1 MTEVKKIMDTKLFH
15 TDDNEIAEA
24 GEILRNGGLVAF
36 PTETVY
42 GLGASAFDSDAAKK
56 IYAAKG
62 RPSDNPLIVHIC
74 DKGQIKDIAEEI
86 PESAKKVIDNF
97 MPGPVTIILKK
108 KSVVPNDVTAGL
120 DTVAIRFPLHET
132 AQKLIKAA
140 GVPIAAPSANLSGK
154 PSPTKAKHVVKD
166 MTGRIDAIIDGG
178 ECNVGVESTIV
189 DFTGEKPVILR
200 PGGVTYDDLKGIGLD
215 VEIDKN
221 ILHSIAADEVP
232 KCPGMKYKHYA
243 PNAEVT
249 VVEGE
254 KDAVQSKIKELLEQ
268 TEGKV
273 TGVLTMYGAV
283 YDKAVM
289 LSAGSTNKEYAKNL
303 FAALREF
310 DELGVEVVF
319 AEFSEKDGYGLA
331 VKNRLYKAAAQ
342 SNTRLKPKNRPQHHF
357 LLGRYSKYSTK
368 AAKPHCER
376 FCGFTTKSLSF
387 MGGITK

>member
-1 MTEVKKIMDTKLFH
+1 MDTKLFS
-15 TDDNEIAEA
+15 TEENEINEA
-24 GEILRNGGLVAF
+24 GKIIRNGGLVAF

-42 GLGASAFDSDAAKK
+42 GLGASAFDADAAKK

-74 DKGQIKDIAEEI
+74 DKAQIADIAAEI
-86 PESAKKVIDNF
+86 PNAAQIVIDKF

-108 KSVVPNDVTAGL
+108 KSVVPDDVTAGL
-120 DTVAIRFPLHET
+120 DTVAIRFPAHET
-132 AQKLIKAA
+132 AQRLIAAA

-154 PSPTKAKHVVKD
+154 PSPTKAKHVIKD

-178 ECNVGVESTIV
+178 DCNVGVESTIV
-189 DFTGEKPVILR
+189 DFTGERPVILR
-200 PGGVTYDDLKGIGLD
+200 PGGVTYDDLNAQGID

-221 ILHSIAADEVP
+221 ILQSIAPDEVP

-254 KDAVQSKIKELLEQ
+254 KNAVQKKIKELLNE
-268 TEGKV
+268 TNGKIA
-273 TGVLTMYGAV
+273 GVLTMYGAD
-283 YDKAVM
+283 YDNAVI
-289 LSAGSTNKEYAKNL
+289 LSAGNTNKEYAKNL
-303 FAALREF
+303 FSALREF

-342 SNTRLKPKNRPQHHF
+342 RVIHV
-357 LLGRYSKYSTK
+357 
-368 AAKPHCER
+368 
-376 FCGFTTKSLSF
+376 
-387 MGGITK
+387 

>member
-1 MTEVKKIMDTKLFH
+1 MDTKLFS
-15 TDDNEIAEA
+15 TEENEINEA
-24 GEILRNGGLVAF
+24 GKIIRNGGLVAF

-42 GLGASAFDSDAAKK
+42 GLGASAFDADAAKK

-74 DKGQIKDIAEEI
+74 DKAQIADIAAEI
-86 PESAKKVIDNF
+86 PNTAQIVIDKF

-108 KSVVPNDVTAGL
+108 KSVVPDDVTAGL
-120 DTVAIRFPLHET
+120 ETVAIRFPAHET
-132 AQKLIKAA
+132 AQRLIAAA

-154 PSPTKAKHVVKD
+154 PSPTKAKHVIKD

-178 ECNVGVESTIV
+178 DCNVGVESTIV
-189 DFTGEKPVILR
+189 DFTGERPVILR
-200 PGGVTYDDLKGIGLD
+200 PGGVTYDDLKAQGID

-221 ILHSIAADEVP
+221 ILQSIAPDEVP

-254 KDAVQSKIKELLEQ
+254 KNAVQKKIKELLNE
-268 TEGKV
+268 TNGKIA
-273 TGVLTMYGAV
+273 GVLTMYGAD
-283 YDKAVM
+283 YDNAVI
-289 LSAGSTNKEYAKNL
+289 LSAGNTNKEYAKNL
-303 FAALREF
+303 FSALREF
-310 DELGVEVVF
+310 DELGVEIVF

-342 SNTRLKPKNRPQHHF
+342 RVIHV
-357 LLGRYSKYSTK
+357 
-368 AAKPHCER
+368 
-376 FCGFTTKSLSF
+376 
-387 MGGITK
+387 

>member
-1 MTEVKKIMDTKLFH
+1 MDTKLFS
-15 TDDNEIAEA
+15 TEENEINEA
-24 GEILRNGGLVAF
+24 GKIIRNGGLVAF

-42 GLGASAFDSDAAKK
+42 GLGASAFDADAAKK

-74 DKGQIKDIAEEI
+74 DKAQIADIAAEI
-86 PESAKKVIDNF
+86 PNAAQIVIDKF

-108 KSVVPNDVTAGL
+108 KSVVPDDVTAGL
-120 DTVAIRFPLHET
+120 DTVAIRFPAHET
-132 AQKLIKAA
+132 AQRLIAAA

-154 PSPTKAKHVVKD
+154 PSPTKAKHVIKD

-178 ECNVGVESTIV
+178 DCNVGVESTIV
-189 DFTGEKPVILR
+189 DFTGERPVILR
-200 PGGVTYDDLKGIGLD
+200 PGGVTYDDLKAQGID

-221 ILHSIAADEVP
+221 ILQSIAPDEVP

-254 KDAVQSKIKELLEQ
+254 KNAVQKKIKELLNE
-268 TEGKV
+268 TNGKIA
-273 TGVLTMYGAV
+273 GVLTMYGAD
-283 YDKAVM
+283 YDNAVI
-289 LSAGSTNKEYAKNL
+289 LSAGNTNKEYAKNL
-303 FAALREF
+303 FSALREF

-342 SNTRLKPKNRPQHHF
+342 RVIHV
-357 LLGRYSKYSTK
+357 
-368 AAKPHCER
+368 
-376 FCGFTTKSLSF
+376 
-387 MGGITK
+387 

>member
-1 MTEVKKIMDTKLFH
+1 MDTKLFS
-15 TDDNEIAEA
+15 TEENEINEA
-24 GEILRNGGLVAF
+24 GKLIRNGGLVAF

-42 GLGASAFDSDAAKK
+42 GLGASAFDADAAKK

-74 DKGQIKDIAEEI
+74 DKAQIADIAAEI
-86 PESAKKVIDNF
+86 PNAAQIVIDKF

-108 KSVVPNDVTAGL
+108 KSVVPDDVTAGL
-120 DTVAIRFPLHET
+120 ETVAIRFPAHET
-132 AQKLIKAA
+132 AQRLIAAA

-154 PSPTKAKHVVKD
+154 PSPTKAKHVIKD

-178 ECNVGVESTIV
+178 GCNVGVESTIV
-189 DFTGEKPVILR
+189 DFTGERPVILR
-200 PGGVTYDDLKGIGLD
+200 PGGVTYDDLKAQGID

-221 ILHSIAADEVP
+221 ILQSIAPDEVP

-254 KDAVQSKIKELLEQ
+254 KNAVQKKIKELINE
-268 TEGKV
+268 TNGKIA
-273 TGVLTMYGAV
+273 GVLTMYGAD
-283 YDKAVM
+283 YDNAVI
-289 LSAGSTNKEYAKNL
+289 LSAGNTNKEYAKNL
-303 FAALREF
+303 FSALREF

-342 SNTRLKPKNRPQHHF
+342 RVIHV
-357 LLGRYSKYSTK
+357 
-368 AAKPHCER
+368 
-376 FCGFTTKSLSF
+376 
-387 MGGITK
+387 

>member
-1 MTEVKKIMDTKLFH
+1 MDTKLFN
-15 TDDNEIAEA
+15 TEENEINKA
-24 GEILRNGGLVAF
+24 GEIIRNGGLVAF

-42 GLGASAFDSDAAKK
+42 GLGASAFDVDAAKK

-74 DKGQIKDIAEEI
+74 DKAQIADIAAEI
-86 PESAKKVIDNF
+86 PDAAQIVIDKF
-97 MPGPVTIILKK
+97 MPGPVTVILKK
-108 KSVVPNDVTAGL
+108 KPVVPDDVTAGL
-120 DTVAIRFPLHET
+120 DTVAIRFPAHET
-132 AQKLIKAA
+132 AQRLIAAA

-154 PSPTKAKHVVKD
+154 PSPTKAKHVIKD

-178 ECNVGVESTIV
+178 DCNVGVESTIV
-189 DFTGEKPVILR
+189 DFTGERSVILR
-200 PGGVTYDDLKGIGLD
+200 PGGVTYDDLKAQGID

-221 ILHSIAADEVP
+221 ILQSIAPDEVP

-254 KDAVQSKIKELLEQ
+254 MTAVQQKIRELLNE
-268 TEGKV
+268 TKGKIA
-273 TGVLTMYGAV
+273 GVLTMYGAD
-283 YDKAVM
+283 YDNAVI

-303 FAALREF
+303 FSALREF

-342 SNTRLKPKNRPQHHF
+342 RVIHV
-357 LLGRYSKYSTK
+357 
-368 AAKPHCER
+368 
-376 FCGFTTKSLSF
+376 
-387 MGGITK
+387 

>member
-1 MTEVKKIMDTKLFH
+1 MDTKLFS
-15 TDDNEIAEA
+15 TEENEINEA
-24 GEILRNGGLVAF
+24 GKLIRNGGLVAF

-42 GLGASAFDSDAAKK
+42 GLGASAFDADAAKK

-74 DKGQIKDIAEEI
+74 DKAQIADIAAEI
-86 PESAKKVIDNF
+86 PNAAQIVIDKF

-120 DTVAIRFPLHET
+120 DTVAIRFPAHET
-132 AQKLIKAA
+132 AQRLIAAA

-154 PSPTKAKHVVKD
+154 PSPTKAKHVIKD

-178 ECNVGVESTIV
+178 DCNVGVESTIV
-189 DFTGEKPVILR
+189 DFTGERPVILR
-200 PGGVTYDDLKGIGLD
+200 PGGVTYDDLKAQGID

-221 ILHSIAADEVP
+221 ILQSIAPDEVP

-254 KDAVQSKIKELLEQ
+254 KNAVQKKIKELLNE
-268 TEGKV
+268 TNGKIA
-273 TGVLTMYGAV
+273 GVLTMYGAD
-283 YDKAVM
+283 YDNAVI
-289 LSAGSTNKEYAKNL
+289 LSAGNTNKEYAKNL
-303 FAALREF
+303 FSALREF

-342 SNTRLKPKNRPQHHF
+342 RVIHV
-357 LLGRYSKYSTK
+357 
-368 AAKPHCER
+368 
-376 FCGFTTKSLSF
+376 
-387 MGGITK
+387 

>member
-1 MTEVKKIMDTKLFH
+1 MDTKLFS
-15 TDDNEIAEA
+15 TEENEINEA
-24 GEILRNGGLVAF
+24 GKIIRNGGLVAF

-42 GLGASAFDSDAAKK
+42 GLGASAFDADAAKK

-74 DKGQIKDIAEEI
+74 DKAQIADIAAEI
-86 PESAKKVIDNF
+86 PNAAQIVIDKF

-108 KSVVPNDVTAGL
+108 KSVVPDDVTAGL
-120 DTVAIRFPLHET
+120 DTVAIRFPAHET
-132 AQKLIKAA
+132 AQRLIAAA

-154 PSPTKAKHVVKD
+154 PSPTKAKHVIKD

-178 ECNVGVESTIV
+178 GCNVGVESTIV
-189 DFTGEKPVILR
+189 DFTGERPVILR
-200 PGGVTYDDLKGIGLD
+200 PGGVTYDDLKAQGID

-221 ILHSIAADEVP
+221 ILQSIAPDEVP

-254 KDAVQSKIKELLEQ
+254 KNAVQKKIKELLNE
-268 TEGKV
+268 TNGKIA
-273 TGVLTMYGAV
+273 GVLTMYGAD
-283 YDKAVM
+283 YDNAVI
-289 LSAGSTNKEYAKNL
+289 LSAGNTNKEYAKNL
-303 FAALREF
+303 FSALREF

-342 SNTRLKPKNRPQHHF
+342 RVIHV
-357 LLGRYSKYSTK
+357 
-368 AAKPHCER
+368 
-376 FCGFTTKSLSF
+376 
-387 MGGITK
+387 

>member
-1 MTEVKKIMDTKLFH
+1 MDTKLFS
-15 TDDNEIAEA
+15 TEENEINEA
-24 GEILRNGGLVAF
+24 GKIIRNGGLVAF

-42 GLGASAFDSDAAKK
+42 GLGASAFDADAAKK

-74 DKGQIKDIAEEI
+74 DKAQIADIAAEI
-86 PESAKKVIDNF
+86 PNAAQIVIDKF

-120 DTVAIRFPLHET
+120 DTVAIRFPAHET
-132 AQKLIKAA
+132 AQRLIAAA

-154 PSPTKAKHVVKD
+154 PSPTKAKHVIKD

-178 ECNVGVESTIV
+178 GCNVGVESTIV
-189 DFTGEKPVILR
+189 DFTGVRPVILR
-200 PGGVTYDDLKGIGLD
+200 PGGVTYDDLKAQGID

-221 ILHSIAADEVP
+221 ILQSIAPDEVP

-254 KDAVQSKIKELLEQ
+254 KNAVQKKIKELLNE
-268 TEGKV
+268 TNGKIA
-273 TGVLTMYGAV
+273 GVLTMYGAD
-283 YDKAVM
+283 YDNAVI
-289 LSAGSTNKEYAKNL
+289 LSAGNTNKEYAKNL
-303 FAALREF
+303 FSALREF

-342 SNTRLKPKNRPQHHF
+342 RVIHV
-357 LLGRYSKYSTK
+357 
-368 AAKPHCER
+368 
-376 FCGFTTKSLSF
+376 
-387 MGGITK
+387 